1 VIVRHQRASASNKGF
16 RQLARYIRG
25 RSDKPRATWFLA
37 ANLPGVTG
45 PRDLELA
52 CRLVEAVHAQ
62 NTRAGNK
69 RTYHMVISLHPE
81 DRSLHGNELR
91 RVVESLVETLGFTG
105 HQYIAA
111 RHNDKDHVHVAIN
124 KIHPETF
131 RIHSPAWDH
140 QKLFTAGRVLELE
153 LGLTPLQSRARDRE
167 KVPQRAADHEAHHGI
182 DSFARWARKEL
193 GPALRAVQV
202 RSWDDVHD
210 VCASLGV
217 VLRPHGN
224 GLVFEDVEQGVRLKA
239 SFVDRELSKPRLCQ
253 RFRAFEPAPAHQ
265 LEAARTATRRYSPAP
280 PIAPQGLW
288 KEYEQSLIQAR
299 TQRQEA
305 WDSYRH
311 AAARE
316 RQELKQKYRR
326 QRNVINALPVSARD
340 RGQLVRQLA
349 LRQTMETRAL
359 RRKLAIQRKAIQKT
373 WHPGTISSRSAP
385 PDATLVRFDFYGE
398 KSENEAVA
406 TKKGSCEMEGN
417 AVEMHIGDPNA
428 VQSAPQVDI
437 TS

>member
-1 VIVRHQRASASNKGF
+1 VIVRHQRERASNRGF
-16 RQLARYIRG
+16 RHLARYIHGRG
-25 RSDKPRATWFLA
+25 TRSRATWFHA
-37 ANLPGVTG
+37 ANLPGVSG
-45 PRDLELA
+45 RDDLELA
-52 CRLVEAVHAQ
+52 CALVEAVQAQ
-62 NTRAGNK
+62 NTRAGSK
-69 RTYHMVISLHPE
+69 RTYHLVISHHPD
-81 DRSLHGNELR
+81 DRRLERGELQQ
-91 RVVESLVETLGFTG
+91 VVDRLVDTLGFSE
-105 HQYIAA
+105 HQYVAV
-111 RHNDKDHVHVAIN
+111 RHSDSDHEHVHVAIN

-140 QKLFTAGRVLELE
+140 QKLFTAGRALELE
-153 LGLTPLQSRARDRE
+153 LGLTPLRSRVRDRE

-210 VCASLGV
+210 VCARLGV

-224 GLVFEDVEQGVRLKA
+224 GLVFEDVEQGVRVKA
-239 SFVDRELSKPRLCQ
+239 SFVGRELSKARLCQ
-253 RFRAFEPAPAHQ
+253 RLGAFQPAPAHQ

-305 WDSYRH
+305 WDNYRH

-326 QRNVINALPVSARD
+326 QRNVINGLPVSARD
-340 RGQLVRQLA
+340 RGKLVRQIA

-373 WHPGTISSRSAP
+373 WHPGTWRHFVASRAARR
-385 PDATLVRFDFYGE
+385 DACAIRLRERERGG
-398 KSENEAVA
+398 SEQER
-406 TKKGSCEMEGN
+406 EL
-417 AVEMHIGDPNA
+417 
-428 VQSAPQVDI
+428 
-437 TS
+437 

>member
-1 VIVRHQRASASNKGF
+1 MIVRHQRESVANRGF
-16 RQLARYIRG
+16 RHLARYIRG
-25 RSDKPRATWFLA
+25 RDTKPRATWFHA
-37 ANLPGVTG
+37 ANLPGVSG
-45 PRDLELA
+45 KDDLELA
-52 CRLVEAVHAQ
+52 CKLVDAVQAQ
-62 NTRAGNK
+62 NTRAGSK
-69 RTYHMVISLHPE
+69 RTYHFVISLHSD
-81 DRSLHGNELR
+81 DRRLERKELQ
-91 RVVESLVETLGFTG
+91 RVVGCLVDTLGFSE
-105 HQYIAA
+105 HQYIAV
-111 RHNDKDHVHVAIN
+111 RHNDTDHEHIHVAIN

-140 QKLFTAGRVLELE
+140 QKLFTVGRALEVE
-153 LGLTPLQSRARDRE
+153 LGLTPLQSRVRDRE

-182 DSFARWARKEL
+182 DSFARWARKRL
-193 GPALRAVQV
+193 GPALGAREL
-202 RSWDDVHD
+202 RSWDDVHK
-210 VCASLGV
+210 VCAGLGV

-224 GLVFEDVEQGVRLKA
+224 GLVFEDAEQDMRVKA
-239 SFVDRELSKPRLCQ
+239 SFVGRELSKPRLCQ
-253 RFRAFEPAPAHQ
+253 RFGAFQPAPAHQ
-265 LEAARTATRRYSPAP
+265 LETARTATRRYSPAP

-359 RRKLAIQRKAIQKT
+359 RRKLAIQRKVIQKT
-373 WHPGTISSRSAP
+373 WHPGTWRHFVAGRAAQRDARAIRLRKRRERERGRSSEERE
-385 PDATLVRFDFYGE
+385 L
-398 KSENEAVA
+398 
-406 TKKGSCEMEGN
+406 
-417 AVEMHIGDPNA
+417 
-428 VQSAPQVDI
+428 
-437 TS
+437 